1 MRYQIDLMTQTE
13 EKWLSFIP
21 YAISDGS
28 NDSKSR
34 KVASKSKS
42 LDFWSKIGDTYLPF
56 LRTQISK
63 MKNFQGNVLG
73 LCETPI
79 EILRLNMKTEPCK
92 STLPEIC
99 QFMKIGLIWPKFDL
113 KLLIKFFWDTWRTWC
128 QYKSCR
134 YCYYPSKYAIWDRS
148 DLKKLRKCQKT
159 ENFDKK
165 VLIKKNGIFCA
176 KSGYVIFKPLYP
188 SNFVPKI

>member
-1 MRYQIDLMTQTE
+1 M
-13 EKWLSFIP
+13 
-21 YAISDGS
+21 
-28 NDSKSR
+28 
-34 KVASKSKS
+34 ASKSKS

-113 KLLIKFFWDTWRTWC
+113 KLLIKIVWDTWRTWC

-148 DLKKLRKCQKT
+148 DLKKIEKIPKNWKFWQKSAY
-159 ENFDKK
+159 
-165 VLIKKNGIFCA
+165 KKNLGFFA
-176 KSGYVIFKPLYP
+176 QNPAM
-188 SNFVPKI
+188 